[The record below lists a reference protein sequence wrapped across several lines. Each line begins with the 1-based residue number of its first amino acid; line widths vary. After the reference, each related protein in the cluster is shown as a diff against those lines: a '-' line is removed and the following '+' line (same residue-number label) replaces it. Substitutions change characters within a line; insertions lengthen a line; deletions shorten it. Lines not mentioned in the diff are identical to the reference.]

1 MQDAL
6 TISALTFGTQAF
18 VTLFVILDPPGAA
31 PIFLSLASGKSIKV
45 QRRLAWQAATVS
57 LFVIVTFALFGNA
70 LLGYLNISLP
80 ALQGAGGILL
90 LITGLGLL
98 TGSIT
103 DSDSAASQNIA
114 LVPLGT
120 PLLAGPGAIVAT
132 MIYVQKADTTT
143 QIIGL
148 VIAILAVHLI
158 IGTVLMASTKIVGL
172 IKDSGVTLLA
182 SIAGLL
188 LAAIA
193 VQMLANAIKAFAAA
207 AQSAESRT
215 PQLPSSLWRYWRPKP
230 VEPP

>member
-1 MQDAL
+1 MNDVTTL
-6 TISALTFGTQAF
+6 TALTFGAQAF

-31 PIFLSLASGKSIKV
+31 PIFLGLASGKTVKE
-45 QRRLAWQAATVS
+45 QRKLAWQAAAVS
-57 LFVIVTFALFGNA
+57 LFVIVSFALFGNA

-120 PLLAGPGAIVAT
+120 PLLAGPGAIVTT
-132 MIYVQKADTTT
+132 MLYVQKADGGE
-143 QIIGL
+143 QLGALAIAIVAVHVIIGL
-148 VIAILAVHLI
+148 
-158 IGTVLMASTKIVGL
+158 TFMFSTKILSV

-182 SIAGLL
+182 RIAGLL
-188 LAAIA
+188 LSAIA
-193 VQMLANAIKAFAAA
+193 VEMIVSAIKAFFNIG
-207 AQSAESRT
+207 
-215 PQLPSSLWRYWRPKP
+215 
-230 VEPP
+230 